1 MKKIALAAAIAALSV
16 GSAAHAQSNA
26 SLYGLTDMFVGQLKT
41 GGASATVADSGGM
54 STSYF
59 GFGGSE
65 DLGGGLKAVFAVES
79 FMRMDVGAGGRFG
92 AGPTGDPLFT
102 RNAYVGLENAM
113 GRVAFGRQTTPYF
126 LSTIIY
132 NPFGDSF
139 VFSPAVQQSFRGYIL
154 GDSGWNNSL
163 SYGGKF
169 GPVRA
174 YLLYSLGLERFDNA
188 TNKSANKA
196 FGGNLDFSTGPLSL
210 NLAYQTFDSPGG
222 TPEVIT
228 KQDAT
233 LLSAAYNLS
242 MARLTGQYQMI
253 KGTTPT
259 TTKKDNSY
267 QIGASIK
274 AGPGNVLVSVGNVKT
289 TLTGAADVKRDTFAI
304 GYDYFLSKRTDVYAN
319 YFQTKLNTA
328 GATTDSAVGLGVRHR
343 F

>member
-1 MKKIALAAAIAALSV
+1 MKKVALAAALAAMTV
-16 GSAAHAQSNA
+16 GSAAHAQNA

-92 AGPTGDPLFT
+92 AGASGDPLFT
-102 RNAYVGLENAM
+102 RNAYIGLENAM

-139 VFSPAVQQSFRGYIL
+139 VFSPAVQQTFRGYIL

-163 SYGGKF
+163 SYSGSF

-174 YLLYSLGLERFDNA
+174 YLLYSLGLERFNNA
-188 TNKSANKA
+188 TNNSANRA
-196 FGGNLDFSTGPLSL
+196 FGGNLDYSTGPLSL
-210 NLAYQTFDSPGG
+210 NAAYQTFDSPGG

-228 KQDAT
+228 KQSAM

-242 MARLTGQYQMI
+242 MARLTGQYQQI
-253 KGTTPT
+253 KGDTTGLA
-259 TTKKDNSY
+259 TKKDNSY
-267 QIGASIK
+267 QLGASIK
-274 AGPGNVLVSVGNVKT
+274 AGPGNVLVSFGNVKT
-289 TLTGAADVKRDTFAI
+289 TQSGAADVKRDTFAI
-304 GYDYFLSKRTDVYAN
+304 GYDYFLSKRTDLYAN
-319 YFQTKLNTA
+319 YYQTKLSTSSNTDTAIGA
-328 GATTDSAVGLGVRHR
+328 GIRHK